1 MPIETAQQN
10 LRHFSL
16 AKTIICVGAQEA
28 ASDEG
33 NRSVL
38 AQNRLRD
45 QLGHSQ
51 RALVATDVVVLKE
64 LAGLIQN

>member
-10 LRHFSL
+10 LRRVSL
-16 AKTIICVGAQEA
+16 AKTNICVTAQEA

-38 AQNRLRD
+38 A
-45 QLGHSQ
+45 
-51 RALVATDVVVLKE
+51 
-64 LAGLIQN
+64 